1 MARTKEQILQ
11 AIVTARDQF
20 LASIW
25 GRDVRRGMGDIAD
38 AVYDAVVNQLL
49 VLDETLTQNGSGADA
64 AAVGS
69 ALNAINATISE
80 DEDTIADLSL
90 KTPSNFGVL
99 PSGSVNLTNPPY
111 VLIGNAFFV
120 LSSDN
125 SYTDTPLNASFNG
138 ILLQL
143 NYQNNSGKKI
153 QLLATTNGKIFIRVY
168 DTGAWGSW
176 NGFDGDVSIDATL
189 TVANAA
195 ADAKVTGDALATKA
209 NISSLATVAT
219 SGDYDDLSN
228 KPVLAT
234 VATSGSYND
243 LSNKPNIPAVDPALT
258 TQGAAADAKA
268 TGDALAAKAN
278 TSDLSTVA
286 FSGSYNDLS
295 NKPALAAV
303 ATSGSYNDLSNKP
316 TIPTV
321 DATLAVQGAA
331 ADAKATGDALVSVRL
346 DISDLQADNT
356 DVKSDI
362 SALQAGISVLQAD
375 VADGK
380 SGISVL
386 QAEFNALPT
395 VAHSGLY
402 DDLISKPDIPEVD
415 ATLTVSN
422 AAADAARVGDL
433 LSNKANTVDL
443 ALVATTGDYDDLN
456 NKPIIDTTLTI
467 QGGAADAKATGDALA
482 AKANTSDLSTVAFSG
497 SYNDLSNK
505 PALAAVATSG
515 SYNDLSNKPTI
526 PTVDATLAVQGA
538 AADAKATGDA
548 ISTARSEV
556 MAAIPMIDTSLST
569 QGDAADAK
577 ATGDAISTAR
587 SEVMAAIPMID
598 TSLSTQGDAAD
609 AKATG
614 DAISTARSEV
624 MAAITTAM
632 RNMGVLPNGEAL
644 GSIGSP
650 GEPNQIYLLVSA
662 NSYTGVPT
670 ELTEPFNALLL
681 HTSRWETVNNNETC
695 TLARQVL
702 FAESGEV
709 FIRCYDANALD
720 EHGEPVGWTQ
730 WRKSAVPVDATL
742 TAQGAAADAK
752 ATGDLIQSVDTKAT
766 FAFNRGLT
774 ALGTLSNN
782 SDFNN
787 LVGKSHIYRLSQFRT
802 YTNAPVNTAFA
813 GWLIKTYYDDGQGT
827 VEHGQIV
834 FADSGE
840 IYTRYNSG
848 ASWGSWATVANK
860 TTIDATLSTSGAAAD
875 AAVVG
880 TELAALKADY
890 VVENGTSGNWT
901 WRKWNSGILE
911 MWGYHLSVRF
921 DTTADGE
928 VNWRQAG
935 STGFSWASG
944 SFNFPQTFYDKTY
957 TMNISKEYDPD
968 AQSSNLLI
976 YGSVHQ
982 STSQGGVRVL
992 IPTDQTTGLNTTRL
1006 DVHVSGRWKA

>member
-1 MARTKEQILQ
+1 
-11 AIVTARDQF
+11 
-20 LASIW
+20 
-25 GRDVRRGMGDIAD
+25 
-38 AVYDAVVNQLL
+38 
-49 VLDETLTQNGSGADA
+49 
-64 AAVGS
+64 
-69 ALNAINATISE
+69 
-80 DEDTIADLSL
+80 
-90 KTPSNFGVL
+90 
-99 PSGSVNLTNPPY
+99 
-111 VLIGNAFFV
+111 
-120 LSSDN
+120 
-125 SYTDTPLNASFNG
+125 
-138 ILLQL
+138 
-143 NYQNNSGKKI
+143 
-153 QLLATTNGKIFIRVY
+153 
-168 DTGAWGSW
+168 
-176 NGFDGDVSIDATL
+176 
-189 TVANAA
+189 
-195 ADAKVTGDALATKA
+195 
-209 NISSLATVAT
+209 
-219 SGDYDDLSN
+219 
-228 KPVLAT
+228 
-234 VATSGSYND
+234 
-243 LSNKPNIPAVDPALT
+243 
-258 TQGAAADAKA
+258 
-268 TGDALAAKAN
+268 
-278 TSDLSTVA
+278 
-286 FSGSYNDLS
+286 
-295 NKPALAAV
+295 
-303 ATSGSYNDLSNKP
+303 
-316 TIPTV
+316 
-321 DATLAVQGAA
+321 
-331 ADAKATGDALVSVRL
+331 
-346 DISDLQADNT
+346 
-356 DVKSDI
+356 
-362 SALQAGISVLQAD
+362 
-375 VADGK
+375 
-380 SGISVL
+380 
-386 QAEFNALPT
+386 
-395 VAHSGLY
+395 
-402 DDLISKPDIPEVD
+402 
-415 ATLTVSN
+415 
-422 AAADAARVGDL
+422 
-433 LSNKANTVDL
+433 
-443 ALVATTGDYDDLN
+443 
-456 NKPIIDTTLTI
+456 
-467 QGGAADAKATGDALA
+467 
-482 AKANTSDLSTVAFSG
+482 
-497 SYNDLSNK
+497 
-505 PALAAVATSG
+505 
-515 SYNDLSNKPTI
+515 
-526 PTVDATLAVQGA
+526 
-538 AADAKATGDA
+538 
-548 ISTARSEV
+548 
-556 MAAIPMIDTSLST
+556 MAAIPMIDTTLST

-587 SEVMAAIPMID
+587 SE
-598 TSLSTQGDAAD
+598 L
-609 AKATG
+609 
-614 DAISTARSEV
+614 

-650 GEPNQIYLLVSA
+650 DEPNQIYLLVSA

-670 ELTEPFNALLL
+670 ELTTPFNALLL
-681 HTSRWETVNNNETC
+681 NTSRWETVDNSETC

-720 EHGEPVGWTQ
+720 EHGAPVGWTQ
-730 WRKSAVPVDATL
+730 WRKSVVSVDATL
-742 TAQGAAADAK
+742 TTQGAAADAYVV
-752 ATGDLIQSVDTKAT
+752 GELIQSVDTKAT

-787 LVGKSHIYRLSQFRT
+787 LVGKSHIYRLSQLRT
-802 YTNAPVNTAFA
+802 YINAPVNTGFA

>member
-64 AAVGS
+64 AAVGN
-69 ALNAINATISE
+69 ALNAINATISG
-80 DEDTIADLSL
+80 DEDIIADLSL

-125 SYTDTPLNASFNG
+125 SYTDTPFNASFNG

-219 SGDYDDLSN
+219 SG
-228 KPVLAT
+228 
-234 VATSGSYND
+234 SYND
-243 LSNKPNIPAVDPALT
+243 LSDKPNIPAVDATLN

-286 FSGSYNDLS
+286 TSGSYNDLS

-316 TIPTV
+316 SIPTV
-321 DATLAVQGAA
+321 DATLTTQGAA

-482 AKANTSDLSTVAFSG
+482 LKVDVGDLDPVAFSG
-497 SYNDLSNK
+497 NYDDLSNK
-505 PALAAVATSG
+505 PVLATVATSG
-515 SYNDLSNKPTI
+515 SYNDLSDKPNI
-526 PTVDATLAVQGA
+526 PAVDATLSIQGAAADAKATGDAIGDLRSSIPTIDTALSIQGA

-556 MAAIPMIDTSLST
+556 MAAIPMIDTT
-569 QGDAADAK
+569 
-577 ATGDAISTAR
+577 
-587 SEVMAAIPMID
+587 
-598 TSLSTQGDAAD
+598 LSTQGDAAD

-670 ELTEPFNALLL
+670 ELTAPFNALLL
-681 HTSRWETVNNNETC
+681 HTSRWETVNNNVTC

-742 TAQGAAADAK
+742 TTQGAAADAK

-766 FAFNRGLT
+766 FACNRGLT

-992 IPTDQTTGLNTTRL
+992 IPTDQTTDLNTTRL

>member
-64 AAVGS
+64 AAVGN
-69 ALNAINATISE
+69 ALNAINATISG
-80 DEDTIADLSL
+80 DEDIIADLSL

-125 SYTDTPLNASFNG
+125 SYTDTPFNASFNG

-219 SGDYDDLSN
+219 SG
-228 KPVLAT
+228 
-234 VATSGSYND
+234 SYND
-243 LSNKPNIPAVDPALT
+243 LSDKPNIPAVDATLN

-286 FSGSYNDLS
+286 
-295 NKPALAAV
+295 
-303 ATSGSYNDLSNKP
+303 TSGSYNDLSDKP
-316 TIPTV
+316 NIPAV
-321 DATLAVQGAA
+321 DATLMIDGAA

-482 AKANTSDLSTVAFSG
+482 LKVDVGDLDPVAFSG
-497 SYNDLSNK
+497 NYDDLSNK
-505 PALAAVATSG
+505 PVLATVATSG
-515 SYNDLSNKPTI
+515 SYNDLSDKPNI
-526 PTVDATLAVQGA
+526 PAVDATLSIQGAAADAKATGDAIGDLRSSIPTIDTALSIQGA

-556 MAAIPMIDTSLST
+556 MAAIPMIDTTLST

-577 ATGDAISTAR
+577 ATGDAISA
-587 SEVMAAIPMID
+587 
-598 TSLSTQGDAAD
+598 
-609 AKATG
+609 
-614 DAISTARSEV
+614 ARSEV

-670 ELTEPFNALLL
+670 ELTAPFNALLL
-681 HTSRWETVNNNETC
+681 DTSRWETVDNNETC

-742 TAQGAAADAK
+742 TTQGAAADAK

-992 IPTDQTTGLNTTRL
+992 IPTDQTTDLNTTRL

>member
-1 MARTKEQILQ
+1 M
-11 AIVTARDQF
+11 
-20 LASIW
+20 
-25 GRDVRRGMGDIAD
+25 
-38 AVYDAVVNQLL
+38 
-49 VLDETLTQNGSGADA
+49 
-64 AAVGS
+64 
-69 ALNAINATISE
+69 
-80 DEDTIADLSL
+80 
-90 KTPSNFGVL
+90 
-99 PSGSVNLTNPPY
+99 
-111 VLIGNAFFV
+111 
-120 LSSDN
+120 
-125 SYTDTPLNASFNG
+125 
-138 ILLQL
+138 
-143 NYQNNSGKKI
+143 
-153 QLLATTNGKIFIRVY
+153 
-168 DTGAWGSW
+168 
-176 NGFDGDVSIDATL
+176 DATL
-189 TVANAA
+189 SIQGAA
-195 ADAKVTGDALATKA
+195 ADAKATGDAISTARSEVMAAITTAMRNMGVLPNGEALGSIGSPVEPNQIYLLVSANSYTGVPAELTAPFNALLLHTSRWETVNNNVTCTLARQVLFAESGEVFIRCYDA
-209 NISSLATVAT
+209 NALDEHGEPVGWTQWRKSAVPVDAT
-219 SGDYDDLSN
+219 
-228 KPVLAT
+228 
-234 VATSGSYND
+234 
-243 LSNKPNIPAVDPALT
+243 LT

-286 FSGSYNDLS
+286 TSGSYNDLS

-316 TIPTV
+316 SIPTV
-321 DATLAVQGAA
+321 DATLTTQGAAADAKATGDALAAKANTSDLSTVATSGSYNDLSNKPALAAVATSGSYNDLSDKPNIPAVDATLNTQGAA

-482 AKANTSDLSTVAFSG
+482 LKVDVGDLDPVAFSG
-497 SYNDLSNK
+497 NYDDLSNK
-505 PALAAVATSG
+505 PVLATVATSG
-515 SYNDLSNKPTI
+515 SYNDLSDKPNI
-526 PTVDATLAVQGA
+526 PAVDATLSIQGAAADAKATGDAIGDLRSSIPTIDTALSIQGA

-556 MAAIPMIDTSLST
+556 MAAIPMIDTTLST

-577 ATGDAISTAR
+577 ATGDAL
-587 SEVMAAIPMID
+587 AAKAN
-598 TSLSTQGDAAD
+598 TSDLSTV
-609 AKATG
+609 ATSG
-614 DAISTARSEV
+614 SYNDLSDK
-624 MAAITTAM
+624 
-632 RNMGVLPNGEAL
+632 PN
-644 GSIGSP
+644 IP
-650 GEPNQIYLLVSA
+650 
-662 NSYTGVPT
+662 
-670 ELTEPFNALLL
+670 
-681 HTSRWETVNNNETC
+681 
-695 TLARQVL
+695 
-702 FAESGEV
+702 
-709 FIRCYDANALD
+709 
-720 EHGEPVGWTQ
+720 
-730 WRKSAVPVDATL
+730 AVDTTL
-742 TAQGAAADAK
+742 TTQGAAADAK

-827 VEHGQIV
+827 VAHGQIV

-860 TTIDATLSTSGAAAD
+860 TMIDATLSTSGAAAD

-890 VVENGTSGNWT
+890 VVENGTSGSWT

-928 VNWRQAG
+928 TNWRQAG

-992 IPTDQTTGLNTTRL
+992 IPSDQTTGLNTTRL

>member
-64 AAVGS
+64 AAVGN
-69 ALNAINATISE
+69 ALNAINATISG
-80 DEDTIADLSL
+80 DEDIIADLSL

-111 VLIGNAFFV
+111 ALIGNAFFV

-125 SYTDTPLNASFNG
+125 SYTDTPLNTSFNG

-153 QLLATTNGKIFIRVY
+153 QLLAATNGKIFIRVY

-176 NGFDGDVSIDATL
+176 NGFDGDVSIDSTL

-195 ADAKVTGDALATKA
+195 ADAKATGDALATKA
-209 NISSLATVAT
+209 NISSLAAVAT

-228 KPVLAT
+228 KPVIAA

-243 LSNKPNIPAVDPALT
+243 LSDKPNIPAVDATLN
-258 TQGAAADAKA
+258 TQGAAADAKATGDAIGDLRSSIPTIDPTLTIQGGAADAKA

-278 TSDLSTVA
+278 TSALSPVA

-303 ATSGSYNDLSNKP
+303 ATSGSYNDLSDKP
-316 TIPTV
+316 NIPAV
-321 DATLAVQGAA
+321 DATLM
-331 ADAKATGDALVSVRL
+331 
-346 DISDLQADNT
+346 
-356 DVKSDI
+356 
-362 SALQAGISVLQAD
+362 
-375 VADGK
+375 
-380 SGISVL
+380 
-386 QAEFNALPT
+386 
-395 VAHSGLY
+395 
-402 DDLISKPDIPEVD
+402 
-415 ATLTVSN
+415 
-422 AAADAARVGDL
+422 
-433 LSNKANTVDL
+433 
-443 ALVATTGDYDDLN
+443 
-456 NKPIIDTTLTI
+456 ID
-467 QGGAADAKATGDALA
+467 
-482 AKANTSDLSTVAFSG
+482 
-497 SYNDLSNK
+497 
-505 PALAAVATSG
+505 
-515 SYNDLSNKPTI
+515 
-526 PTVDATLAVQGA
+526 GA

-556 MAAIPMIDTSLST
+556 MAAIPMIDTTLST

-587 SEVMAAIPMID
+587 SE
-598 TSLSTQGDAAD
+598 L
-609 AKATG
+609 
-614 DAISTARSEV
+614 

-650 GEPNQIYLLVSA
+650 DEPNQIYLLVSA

-670 ELTEPFNALLL
+670 ELTTPFNALLL
-681 HTSRWETVNNNETC
+681 NTSRWETVDNSETC

-720 EHGEPVGWTQ
+720 EHGAPVGWTQ
-730 WRKSAVPVDATL
+730 WRKSVVSVDATL
-742 TAQGAAADAK
+742 TTQGAAADAYVV
-752 ATGDLIQSVDTKAT
+752 GELIQSVDTKAT

-787 LVGKSHIYRLSQFRT
+787 LVGKSHIYRLSQLRT
-802 YTNAPVNTAFA
+802 YINAPVNTGFA